1 MSKDKYGDINTLLDE
16 NKVEIQPRIRA
27 KRPSPAL
34 SAITGDSKPTKL
46 LDSLKADKNA
56 AVDALNLA
64 REQFQKEKEELL
76 TEIGKEQTS
85 TDSPVILIMPVTK
98 QKVTFK
104 LKRVDTNLIDVSPEN
119 ERIQTFLDEISLNDI
134 LPSIRKQGQQKP
146 GTLRPTGDGRF
157 ELIEGSRR
165 LAAIKLVGQKYLA
178 LVGDIPD
185 ADVRD
190 LSIIENKQKGVSSFE
205 KAKAYQRQIDNGE
218 YRSWTQLGAAKSIS
232 STHIA
237 RYKLCAQLDDSFVH
251 ILESPSDMP
260 LSYGETIAKL
270 LTKSK
275 TELMVEVKELLNLR
289 NNEYSDDATKLEV
302 NEIIKRLKSAV
313 RVEKKEMPVTRKPLK
328 YSSINSEVKMKHSVT
343 SKGGTK
349 LEFLGVTSEQVD
361 KIVSFLSSTFQ
372 LKKD

>member
-1 MSKDKYGDINTLLDE
+1 
-16 NKVEIQPRIRA
+16 
-27 KRPSPAL
+27 
-34 SAITGDSKPTKL
+34 
-46 LDSLKADKNA
+46 
-56 AVDALNLA
+56 
-64 REQFQKEKEELL
+64 
-76 TEIGKEQTS
+76 
-85 TDSPVILIMPVTK
+85 
-98 QKVTFK
+98 
-104 LKRVDTNLIDVSPEN
+104 
-119 ERIQTFLDEISLNDI
+119 
-134 LPSIRKQGQQKP
+134 
-146 GTLRPTGDGRF
+146 
-157 ELIEGSRR
+157 
-165 LAAIKLVGQKYLA
+165 
-178 LVGDIPD
+178 
-185 ADVRD
+185 
-190 LSIIENKQKGVSSFE
+190 
-205 KAKAYQRQIDNGE
+205 
-218 YRSWTQLGAAKSIS
+218 
-232 STHIA
+232 
-237 RYKLCAQLDDSFVH
+237 
-251 ILESPSDMP
+251 MP